1 MKRTLTTLLGT
12 IALLLTLAVG
22 AWALPTFPV
31 QAGSTVKMFAND
43 TAIQYE
49 GHYQAVNTKTNA
61 DFGVFCLEIIEYFT
75 PYTPNNPK
83 TYTVKDV
90 VGYAENG
97 GRGGATS
104 GKDPISDSTK
114 WLYYHFMLEDLDNI
128 TNIDESD
135 YSLQLA
141 IWFLEDELKGNDV
154 EGRKDYYTNQ
164 YYTNT
169 LAQKYVEVS
178 KANAT
183 ENNYS
188 DYVKVMNLVDSNGNV
203 AQSQLIG
210 AAPVP
215 EPSTFILL
223 GIGLLG
229 AGLVRR
235 KFGK

>member
-1 MKRTLTTLLGT
+1 M
-12 IALLLTLAVG
+12 ALLLTLAAG

-31 QAGSTVKMFAND
+31 TAGSSVKMYAND
-43 TAIQYE
+43 KTDISYE
-49 GHYQAVNTKTNA
+49 GHYQAVNVNDTTKNK
-61 DFGVFCLEIIEYFT
+61 FGTFCLELNEYFS
-75 PYTPNNPK
+75 PGN
-83 TYTVKDV
+83 TYEVNSITD
-90 VGYAENG
+90 YAANG
-97 GRGGATS
+97 GRNNPVNQQ
-104 GKDPISDSTK
+104 DPISDSTK

-128 TNIDESD
+128 TNTDEND

-154 EGRKDYYTNQ
+154 ESRKDYYTNQ

-210 AAPVP
+210 GAPVP